1 MNILVLGGTKFLGRA
16 VVEAALAR
24 GDEVTIFT
32 RGQTNP
38 DLFVDVRRL
47 RGDRRSDLSALEDGT
62 WDAVVDTSA
71 YVPRVARASAELLSA
86 RTSHYTLVSSISVYA
101 GFTEGPSEDS
111 PLATT
116 DDPTTEEITLET
128 YGPLK
133 ALCEAAVREAFAGA
147 CATVRA
153 GLIVGPHDPTGRFTY
168 WPHRIER
175 GGEVLAPGSPD
186 RQIQVIDV
194 RDLAEWILRLAE
206 EQEAGTFN
214 ATGPE
219 TPLTFGE
226 LLDTAQ
232 DVSGS
237 DAELTWVDDGFLL
250 ERGVGE
256 WIELPLWIPSEPGL
270 FQAEVTRALR
280 TGLAFRPVE
289 DTLAATLELAT
300 PTPETGLAPAREREL
315 LAAWHGR

>member
-1 MNILVLGGTKFLGRA
+1 MRLLVLGGTKFLGRA

-24 GDEVTIFT
+24 GDDVTIFT
-32 RGQTNP
+32 RGRTNP
-38 DLFVDVRRL
+38 DLFDGVTRL
-47 RGDRRSDLSALEDGT
+47 RGDRKSDLTALDTGE

-71 YVPRVARASAELLSA
+71 YVPRVARASAELLSGRA
-86 RTSHYTLVSSISVYA
+86 AHYTLISSISVYA
-101 GFTEGPSEDS
+101 GFTERPREES

-116 DDPTTEEITLET
+116 DDLATEEITGET

-133 ALCEAAVREAFAGA
+133 ALCEAAVRDGFEGA
-147 CATVRA
+147 SAHVRA

-168 WPHRIER
+168 WPHRVER

-186 RQIQVIDV
+186 RRVQVIDV
-194 RDLAEWILRLAE
+194 RDLADWILRLAE
-206 EQEAGTFN
+206 THEAGTFN

-226 LLDTAQ
+226 LLETAR

-237 DAELTWVDDGFLL
+237 DAELTWVDDDFLL

-270 FQAEVTRALR
+270 FYADVTLALR
-280 TGLAFRPVE
+280 AGLSFRPLE
-289 DTLAATLELAT
+289 DTVRATLALAT
-300 PTPETGLAPAREREL
+300 TTPEAGLAPVRERQL
-315 LAAWHGR
+315 LHEWHGR